1 MEKKF
6 DANFWV
12 VFVVAVV
19 AIVSM
24 VIFGVNTNTEVSD
37 LSGEATK
44 FLQGTYELK
53 VGESVV
59 VGGRT
64 ITLEDVGR
72 SKSITV
78 SVDDISDIIPSR
90 KIRTINEVE
99 VYNRLAVYNAKEEKR
114 LATISVLYR
123 EGETCSD
130 NDNGKN
136 YYLRGEIKGYDNYG
150 SYQRTDTC
158 AQELGGIYKD
168 AKYKDILIEY
178 YCNAGKVA
186 SIEITC
192 PKGCKDGVC
201 LKP

>member
-1 MEKKF
+1 MEKEI

-24 VIFGVNTNTEVSD
+24 IIFGINTNTEVSD

-72 SKSITV
+72 SKVITV
-78 SVDDISDIIPSR
+78 DVDGIGDMIPSR
-90 KIRTINEVE
+90 KIRTVNEVE
-99 VYNRLAVYNAKEEKR
+99 IYNRLAVYSNKEDQKS
-114 LATISVLYR
+114 AQISVLFR
-123 EGETCSD
+123 EGESCSD
-130 NDNGKN
+130 NDGGKN
-136 YYLRGEIKGYDNYG
+136 YYLRGEIKGYDTYG
-150 SYQRTDTC
+150 NYQRTDTC
-158 AQELGGIYKD
+158 AQTLGGIYKD
-168 AKYKDILIEY
+168 NKYKDLLIEY
-178 YCNAGKVA
+178 YCNAGKIA
-186 SIEITC
+186 SVEIIC
-192 PKGCKDGVC
+192 PNGCKDGVC